1 VRGLTVVVVAGFPEA
16 KAPQSEILYRHR
28 DVPGCDTRRCRT
40 SGGWHTVIEP
50 AGGDETNAQ
59 VAEVAQTEAHD
70 KSFLVGALGNLT
82 SPAGQAAAM
91 DGSAGNLLS
100 AAGGSFKLDPQVAA
114 ALAASCQEAIDE
126 IRGMDR
132 DLANVQQAPKLGTLS
147 AAKEVATYTQNVAT
161 DPQGIV
167 QAMASLNATL
177 QQMHDAYVK
186 ASTNYQET
194 NDQIA
199 ETMSKLDKGQPSTP
213 TTTPAPSTSSPAN
226 IAANQ
231 NFNA

>member
-1 VRGLTVVVVAGFPEA
+1 
-16 KAPQSEILYRHR
+16 
-28 DVPGCDTRRCRT
+28 
-40 SGGWHTVIEP
+40 VIEP

-70 KSFLVGALGNLT
+70 KSFVVGALGNLT

-100 AAGGSFKLDPQVAA
+100 AAGSGGFKLDPQAAA

-126 IRGMDR
+126 IS
-132 DLANVQQAPKLGTLS
+132 DLVIDLETVQQAPNLGTLS
-147 AAKEVATYTQNVAT
+147 AAQEVSAYTQNVAI
-161 DPQGIV
+161 DGQGIV
-167 QAMASLNATL
+167 QAFSSLNATL

-194 NDQIA
+194 NEQIA
-199 ETMSKLDKGQPSTP
+199 EIMSKLNNGQPSTP
-213 TTTPAPSTSSPAN
+213 AGTNAPLTSSPAS